1 MIITRLQGAPQNLL
15 VICESIQL
23 KISDFTTED
32 VTGPV
37 PVAFRKNS
45 MFSEDRGRL
54 FSEGKEGTLEIRLFS
69 TH

>member
-32 VTGPV
+32 ITGPV

-45 MFSEDRGRL
+45 VLSEDIVL
-54 FSEGKEGTLEIRLFS
+54 SEEFSQRAKREHWK
-69 TH
+69 

>member
-1 MIITRLQGAPQNLL
+1 MIITCLQGALKNLI

-45 MFSEDRGRL
+45 VLSMKTGEEFSQRAKREL
-54 FSEGKEGTLEIRLFS
+54 WK
-69 TH
+69 

>member
-32 VTGPV
+32 ITGPV

-45 MFSEDRGRL
+45 VLSEDSVL
-54 FSEGKEGTLEIRLFS
+54 SEEFSQRAKREHWK
-69 TH
+69 

>member
-32 VTGPV
+32 ITGPV

-45 MFSEDRGRL
+45 VLSEDIVLSEEFSQRAKRGHW
-54 FSEGKEGTLEIRLFS
+54 K
-69 TH
+69 

>member
-1 MIITRLQGAPQNLL
+1 MIITRLQGALQNLI

-45 MFSEDRGRL
+45 VLSMKTGEEYFQRAKREL
-54 FSEGKEGTLEIRLFS
+54 WK
-69 TH
+69 